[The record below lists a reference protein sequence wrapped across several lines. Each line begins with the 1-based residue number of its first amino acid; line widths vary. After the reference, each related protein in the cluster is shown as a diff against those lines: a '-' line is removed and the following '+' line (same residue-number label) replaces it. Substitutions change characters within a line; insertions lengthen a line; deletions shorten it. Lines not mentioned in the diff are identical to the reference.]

1 MSTSTTTSTTA
12 ATTAADATIA
22 VPEST
27 EPTTVEKLRGLPWS
41 IFSNTANT
49 VFSQFTFFGSV
60 FVLFLSYLQMDKT
73 QIGLMLSLIPFAGLV
88 ALFIAPTVARFGY
101 KRTYI
106 TFFGLRKIITVALL
120 ATPFVAAN
128 FGPGVMVIFVM
139 LVTGLF
145 ALSRAVAETGVYP
158 WLQEYIPNSVRGKYS
173 ATNSIYTTL
182 AGLAAVG
189 IAGFVL
195 DRTVGLTGYMWLI
208 SAGIIFGFV
217 SVWAATHIPG
227 GAPVKRSQGDN
238 IVRGMREAARDRNFL
253 RYLAGVALITV
264 GTVPMISF
272 LPLFMQE
279 VIRLPAGQIVLLQS
293 GTLVG
298 HLMSSLPWGWASD
311 RYGSKPIML
320 SGLLLRVLLPI
331 GWFLMPRGEPSS
343 LYIALAIA
351 VMVGISDMAWMIGAG
366 RLLFV
371 SVVPPAKK
379 MEYMALHYSW
389 AGAVGGLSQLLG
401 GFIIDMS
408 GGLQGSWFG
417 IPVDPYTPLFVL
429 GFLLT
434 IATALLLQGIRAD
447 NIFGVGQF
455 AGMFFRGN
463 PFQAVNAM
471 ARYYA
476 ARDERSTVSVTE
488 RMGVAKSPLAV
499 DELVETLRDPR
510 FNVRFEAIISIAR
523 MPVNPRLT
531 EALIEVLNGT
541 ELALKA
547 VSAWALGRIADPD
560 AVPAL
565 RAQLDAPYRSIRAHS
580 ARALGAMR
588 ERSVVSILLSRLE
601 EEEDKGLQMAYAS
614 ALGNIQAEE
623 AVEPLLRLLYRTQN
637 SGARLE
643 LALSLA
649 RIVGGEHIFVSLLRQ
664 MRGDQD
670 TTAAKEIGDFRRRLD
685 KARIMPKESTQ
696 QLGQSSDAFA
706 RGKRAEGIALL
717 TQSLRQLPPG
727 ATREPGGRILDECID
742 RLEESKEQ
750 HMEYLLL
757 ALHCL
762 RVAASL

>member
-1 MSTSTTTSTTA
+1 MSTSTPTVDVTT
-12 ATTAADATIA
+12 A
-22 VPEST
+22 VPETT

-88 ALFIAPTVARFGY
+88 ALFIAPAVARFGY

-106 TFFGLRKIITVALL
+106 TFFGLRKVVTVALL

-128 FGPGVMVIFVM
+128 FGHGVMVGFVM

-145 ALSRAVAETGVYP
+145 ALCRAVAETGVYP

-182 AGLAAVG
+182 AGLASVA

-217 SVWAATHIPG
+217 SVWAATRIPG
-227 GAPVKRSQGDN
+227 GAPVQRGQGDH
-238 IVRGMREAARDRNFL
+238 IMHGMREAARDRNFL
-253 RYLAGVALITV
+253 RYLAGVALMTL

-279 VIRLPAGQIVLLQS
+279 VIRLPEGQIVMLQS

-298 HLMSSLPWGWASD
+298 HLLSSLGWGWASD
-311 RYGSKPIML
+311 RYGSKPVML
-320 SGLLLRVLLPI
+320 SGLALRMLLPI
-331 GWFLMPRGEPSS
+331 AWFFMPRAQPSS

-351 VMVGISDMAWMIGAG
+351 VLVGISDMAWIIGSG

-389 AGAVGGLSQLLG
+389 AGVVGGISQLLG
-401 GFIIDMS
+401 GFIIDLS
-408 GGLQGSWFG
+408 AGLQGSWFG
-417 IPVDPYTPLFVL
+417 LSIDPYTPLFVL
-429 GFLLT
+429 GFVLT
-434 IATALLLQGIRAD
+434 LATAFLFQGIRAD

-463 PFQAVNAM
+463 PFQAMNAM

-499 DELVETLRDPR
+499 DELLEALRDPR

-523 MPVNPRLT
+523 MPINPRLT
-531 EALIEVLNGT
+531 AALIEVLNGT

-547 VSAWALGRIADPD
+547 VSAWALGRVADPD

-565 RAQLDAPYRSIRAHS
+565 REQLDAPYRSIRAHA
-580 ARALGAMR
+580 ARALGAMH
-588 ERSVVSILLSRLE
+588 ERSVVPILLERLE
-601 EEEDKGLQMAYAS
+601 TETDKGLLMAYAS

-623 AVEPLLRLLYRTQN
+623 AVQPLLRLLHITEN
-637 SGARLE
+637 PGARLE

-649 RIVGGEHIFVSLLRQ
+649 RIVGGEHIFISLLRQ
-664 MRGDQD
+664 MRADAD
-670 TTAAKEIGDFRRRLD
+670 TTAAKEIGDYRRRLE
-685 KARIMPKESTQ
+685 KARILPKESL
-696 QLGQSSDAFA
+696 QLFNQSADAFA
-706 RGKRAEGIALL
+706 RGKREQGIALL
-717 TQSLRQLPPG
+717 VQGLRQLPPG
-727 ATREPGGRILDECID
+727 AMREPGGRILKECLN
-742 RLEESKEQ
+742 RLGEDSEQ
-750 HMEYLLL
+750 DQQYLLL
-757 ALHCL
+757 TLHCM
-762 RVAASL
+762 RVASTV